1 MKMGLKKKDPEEG
14 VPGKRASM
22 KEVPGMDGIFKRM
35 RKAAAV
41 GSTALAIAVLTGAC
55 GRRSGTSRSCL
66 HSGRRRKA
74 ETEKCPSTHTGR

>member
-41 GSTALAIAVLTGAC
+41 GSTALAIAE
-55 GRRSGTSRSCL
+55 RRE
-66 HSGRRRKA
+66 RREVCQDRR
-74 ETEKCPSTHTGR
+74 ERL